1 MQSPLLKEI
10 SKGAGR
16 GGSSQRN
23 LERPLQLGAAEG
35 KGRLGTMHTENC
47 LTTPSLNEN
56 NALENGK
63 ARFPLKMHAILIR
76 KLCVSSAKK
85 ERK

>member
-16 GGSSQRN
+16 GG
-23 LERPLQLGAAEG
+23 
-35 KGRLGTMHTENC
+35 LGTIHTENF

-63 ARFPLKMHAILIR
+63 ARFPLKKHAILIR

-85 ERK
+85 ERE